1 MRVTL
6 GSLVQPKIGA
16 KLTPVHLWAHTYARG
31 VLKSVPTGPKGMK
44 ITFQVAPNGHKGTP
58 NLVKRSPKAL
68 KMSPWDQQFTVFLS
82 KLLSVKIQRG
92 AFL

>member
-16 KLTPVHLWAHTYARG
+16 KSTPVHLWAHIYARG

-44 ITFQVAPNGHKGTP
+44 ITFQVAPNGHKGAP
-58 NLVKRSPKAL
+58 NLLKWPPKAL